1 MVGSVEQIERDLAA
15 LQETVAATAEEFYA
29 TYKSYLTALGQ
40 ATRQQL
46 ILASYHLCTQAYPE
60 KFLQL
65 SFSDRQKLQQSLR
78 QVAQQA
84 QEHLLQQLHPVGSA
98 DGAGLDPIELL
109 PELAALMNA
118 EVSVEA
124 TFTEDEATETAAS
137 DPPEATSSESTEPPV
152 DEPLTPRVVAR
163 WQDRLERSLI
173 VQLRKLSHKANHLLQ
188 QAGIVPKELPEMVL
202 EAASEQAGDAIAKT
216 PNLINLLVETVA
228 DHGEDEDIPALPA
241 SLTQV
246 VTIHLRLS
254 EIEFADG
261 TVSVWRH
268 KIRNLSAQLNALGH
282 QYAKKQREHAIA
294 EAETAWRSSWFED

>member
-15 LQETVAATAEEFYA
+15 LQATVAATAEEFYA

-78 QVAQQA
+78 QVARQA
-84 QEHLLQQLHPVGSA
+84 QDQLLQQLHPVGSA
-98 DGAGLDPIELL
+98 DGAGLDPMELL

-118 EVSVEA
+118 EVGVETA
-124 TFTEDEATETAAS
+124 STEDEPTETATSDGREPVAS
-137 DPPEATSSESTEPPV
+137 EPAEPPK
-152 DEPLTPRVVAR
+152 DEPLTPRVIAR
-163 WQDRLERSLI
+163 WQDRLERSLGI
-173 VQLRKLSHKANHLLQ
+173 QLRKLSHKANHLFQ
-188 QAGIVPKELPEMVL
+188 HAGIVPKELPDMVL
-202 EAASEQAGDAIAKT
+202 EAASEQVGDAIAKT

-228 DHGEDEDIPALPA
+228 EPSEDDDVPALPA

>member
-15 LQETVAATAEEFYA
+15 LQQTVATTAEEFYV

-46 ILASYHLCTQAYPE
+46 ILAGYHLCTQAYPE

-78 QVAQQA
+78 QVARQA
-84 QEHLLQQLHPVGSA
+84 QDQLLQQLHPVGSA
-98 DGAGLDPIELL
+98 AGADLDPMELL

-118 EVSVEA
+118 EVNVEA
-124 TFTEDEATETAAS
+124 APTEGKLPETETPDS
-137 DPPEATSSESTEPPV
+137 PEVASSEPAEPPA
-152 DEPLTPRVVAR
+152 DEPLTPRVIAR
-163 WQDRLERSLI
+163 WQDRLERSLV
-173 VQLRKLSHKANHLLQ
+173 VQLRKLSHKANYLLQ
-188 QAGIVPKELPEMVL
+188 HAGIVPKELPEMVL
-202 EAASEQAGDAIAKT
+202 EAASEQGGDAIAKT
-216 PNLINLLVETVA
+216 PNLINLLVETVT
-228 DHGEDEDIPALPA
+228 DHHEDEDVPALPA
-241 SLTQV
+241 SLTQI

-282 QYAKKQREHAIA
+282 QYARKQREHAIA